1 VENKE
6 SAGSLKQLCDTAR
19 EKGILIIASARGPE
33 HRIYPACFSNVVGA
47 YRHPDCAW
55 DDLMFHAESLVAFGA
70 HGFPRPIPGLPQEKN
85 GPIDT
90 ITRQLNSVIF
100 VNRSGIA

>member
-1 VENKE
+1 MMRDKE

-33 HRIYPACFSNVVGA
+33 QRIIPA
-47 YRHPDCAW
+47 
-55 DDLMFHAESLVAFGA
+55 
-70 HGFPRPIPGLPQEKN
+70 
-85 GPIDT
+85 
-90 ITRQLNSVIF
+90 LNSVIF